1 MQIFLVGGAVRDKL
15 MNYPVGDCD
24 WVVVGASPE
33 QMLDLGYNPVGKD
46 FPVFLHP
53 KSQEEYALARTER
66 KTAPGYSGF
75 QFHCA
80 PDITLEQ
87 DLIRR
92 DLTIN
97 AIAEDYDGNLVDPYN
112 GQQDILDKK
121 LRHVSDAF
129 AEDPVRILRVAR
141 FAARYHHL
149 GFTIADETMA
159 LMASMVDSGEAD
171 HLVAE
176 RVWKEMSRALAEQS
190 PHIFIQVLRDCGA
203 LARIMPE
210 IDHLFGV
217 PQPKRYHPEID
228 CGVHVLLVL
237 KASAEI
243 SSNVDVRFACLL
255 HDLGKA
261 TTPSE
266 ILPGHKDHE
275 RRGLPLI
282 EQLCQR
288 LTVPKD
294 PKDLALKVAEFHTC
308 VHRIRDLDGSS
319 RYRILKSIDAFRR
332 PEKFEQLLLACTADA
347 RGRTGFENS
356 DYPQADIFR
365 SSLHACNSIAVA
377 DIVAKGFK
385 GKDIG
390 NELDRRRIEAIDTLI
405 LEQQKIKHSK
415 ANAEAPHDS

>member
-97 AIAEDYDGNLVDPYN
+97 AIAEDGDGNLVDPYN
-112 GQQDILDKK
+112 GQQDIQDKK
-121 LRHVSDAF
+121 LRHVSLAF

-149 GFTIADETMA
+149 GFTVADETMD
-159 LMASMVDSGEAD
+159 LMATMVDSGEVD

-176 RVWKEMSRALAEQS
+176 RVWKEMSRALAEKS

-210 IDHLFGV
+210 IDQLFGV

-237 KASAEI
+237 KASTEL
-243 SSNVDVRFACLL
+243 SNNIDVRLACLL

-261 TTPSE
+261 TTPAE
-266 ILPGHKDHE
+266 ILPGHRDHE
-275 RRGLPLI
+275 QRGVPLV
-282 EQLCQR
+282 EQLCRR
-288 LTVPKD
+288 LAVPKEA
-294 PKDLALKVAEFHTC
+294 KDLALKVTEYHTC
-308 VHRIRDLDGSS
+308 VHRIRDLDGAS
-319 RYRILKSIDAFRR
+319 RYSILKSIDAFRR
-332 PEKFEQLLLACTADA
+332 PEKLDLLLLACTADA
-347 RGRTGFENS
+347 RGRTGFEDS
-356 DYPQADIFR
+356 GYPQANIFR
-365 SSLHACNSIAVA
+365 ASFNACNNVAVA

-385 GKDIG
+385 GKEIG
-390 NELDRRRIEAIDTLI
+390 EELDLRRIEAIDLQI
-405 LEQQKIKHSK
+405 QNDK
-415 ANAEAPHDS
+415 

>member
-33 QMLDLGYNPVGKD
+33 QMRDLGYKPVGKD

-53 KSQEEYALARTER
+53 QSQEEYALARTER

-97 AIAEDYDGNLVDPYN
+97 AIAQDSDGNLLDPYG
-112 GQQDILDKK
+112 GQQDIIDKK
-121 LRHVSDAF
+121 LRHVSLAF

-149 GFTIADETMA
+149 DFTIADETMA
-159 LMASMVDSGEAD
+159 LMATMVDSGEVD
-171 HLVAE
+171 HLVPE

-190 PHIFIQVLRDCGA
+190 PHIFVQVLRDCGA

-210 IDHLFGV
+210 IDQLFGV

-237 KASAEI
+237 KASAELTDNI
-243 SSNVDVRFACLL
+243 DVRFACLM

-261 TTPSE
+261 TTPTE
-266 ILPGHKDHE
+266 ILPGHRDHE
-275 RRGLPLI
+275 RRGLPLV

-288 LTVPKD
+288 LAVPKE
-294 PKDLALKVAEFHTC
+294 PKDLALKVAEFHTS
-308 VHRIRDLDGSS
+308 VHRIRDLDGAE
-319 RYRILKSIDAFRR
+319 RYRILKAIDAFRR
-332 PEKFEQLLLACTADA
+332 PEKFELMLLACIADA
-347 RGRTGFENS
+347 RGRTGFEHT

-365 SSLHACNSIAVA
+365 ATLNACNTIAVA
-377 DIVAKGFK
+377 EIVAEGFK

-390 NELDRRRIEAIDTLI
+390 SELDHRRIHAIDKQI
-405 LEQQKIKHSK
+405 ASEK
-415 ANAEAPHDS
+415 ARVL